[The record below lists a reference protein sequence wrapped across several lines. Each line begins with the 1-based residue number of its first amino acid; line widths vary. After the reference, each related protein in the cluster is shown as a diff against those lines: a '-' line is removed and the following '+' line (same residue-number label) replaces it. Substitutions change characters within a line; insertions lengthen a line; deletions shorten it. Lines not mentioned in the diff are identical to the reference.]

1 MLQKG
6 WKHSLF
12 CVSMIA
18 KNGSL
23 SGESLLQH
31 FAFAGVSERWLQV
44 KLVAAAAAGDLLASS
59 LAPG

>member
-1 MLQKG
+1 
-6 WKHSLF
+6 
-12 CVSMIA
+12 MIA